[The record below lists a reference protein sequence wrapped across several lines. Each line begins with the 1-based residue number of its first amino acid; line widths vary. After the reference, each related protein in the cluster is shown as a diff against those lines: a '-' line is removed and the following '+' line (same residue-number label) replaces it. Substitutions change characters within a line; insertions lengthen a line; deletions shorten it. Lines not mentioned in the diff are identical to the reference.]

1 MLDRL
6 WKVLTSLRL
15 TAVLLALSILLVF
28 VGTVA
33 QADEGLYT
41 AQERYFKQWWVFGIS
56 FFGHRLPIPLP
67 GGYLLGLALLVNLL
81 AAHIQRF
88 QWTWKKTGIHLA
100 HAGIILLLVGQLVT
114 DLFSRETQLHFY
126 EGETKNYSES
136 GREYELAFISDVD
149 EELAEVVAVPVA
161 SLTAGGEVRHE
172 RLPFRV
178 RVKKVWRNS
187 EPSFRAPAQEH
198 GPPLTT
204 NGIAP
209 HFDFRPVPEAKTMD
223 EKSVPTALIEIVGA
237 EGSLG
242 EWVVSGWAGD
252 DHLVSAIRSS
262 YGRQMRS
269 AQMGDAIARRLTQ
282 PQTVAA
288 GGRDYSFTLRPAR
301 AYKPFSLT
309 LLKATHTT
317 YPGRP
322 DIPKDFR
329 SRVRLQNPET
339 GENRELEIYMNTPLR
354 YGGLTFY
361 QYQMAAGEMARQA
374 GATPS
379 STLQVVRNPA
389 WLTPY
394 AGCLIVAAGLTVQF
408 MYHLVGFLS
417 QRRRVA

>member
-1 MLDRL
+1 MLHRL
-6 WKVLTSLRL
+6 WKILTSLRL

-41 AQERYFKQWWVFGIS
+41 AQARYFKHWFVFGVS
-56 FFGHRLPIPLP
+56 FFGHRLPLPLP
-67 GGYLLGLALLVNLL
+67 GGYLLGTALLVNLL

-88 QWTWKKTGIHLA
+88 QWTRKKIGIHLT

-136 GREYELAFISDVD
+136 GLDYELVFISDAQD
-149 EELAEVVAVPVA
+149 GTQEVVAFPQA
-161 SLTAGGEVRHE
+161 NLTAGGEIKHE
-172 RLPFRV
+172 KLPFTI
-178 RVKKVWRNS
+178 RVKELWRNS
-187 EPSFRAPAQEH
+187 EPSFRAPMQE
-198 GPPLTT
+198 GAPPLAT
-204 NGIAP
+204 NGIAQ
-209 HFDFRPVPEAKTMD
+209 HFDFRATSQAKTMD
-223 EKSVPTALIEIVGA
+223 EKNVPTVLLEINGPD
-237 EGSLG
+237 GSLG
-242 EWVVSGWAGD
+242 DWVVSGWAGD
-252 DHLVSAIRSS
+252 EALVSAIRSS

-269 AQMGDAIARRLTQ
+269 AQMGNTIASRLTARQ
-282 PQTVAA
+282 AVEVD
-288 GGRDYSFTLRPAR
+288 GKEYSFTVRPAR

-309 LLKATHTT
+309 LLNATHTT

-394 AGCLIVAAGLTVQF
+394 AGCIIVAVGLTVQF
-408 MYHLVGFLS
+408 LYHLIGFLAK
-417 QRRRVA
+417 RRVA

>member
-1 MLDRL
+1 MSRRL
-6 WKVLTSLRL
+6 WKILISLRL

-33 QADEGLYT
+33 QADEGLYG
-41 AQERYFKQWWVFGIS
+41 AQARYFKHWFVFGIS
-56 FFGHRLPIPLP
+56 FFGYHLPIPLP
-67 GGYLLGLALLVNLL
+67 GGYLLGTALLINLV

-88 QWTWKKTGIHLA
+88 QWTWKKIGIHLA

-114 DLFSRETQLHFY
+114 DLLSRETQLHFY

-136 GREYELAFISDVD
+136 GRDYELAFVSDAGND
-149 EELAEVVAVPVA
+149 TEEVVAFPER
-161 SLTAGGEVRHE
+161 SLTGGQEIRHE
-172 RLPFRV
+172 KLPFAV
-178 RVKKVWRNS
+178 RIKELWRNS
-187 EPSFRAPAQEH
+187 EPSFRAPMQQNA
-198 GPPLTT
+198 PPLTT
-204 NGIAP
+204 NGIAQ
-209 HFDFRPVPEAKTMD
+209 HFDFRAAARSKTMD
-223 EKSVPTALIEIVGA
+223 EKDVPTALLEIIGPDH
-237 EGSLG
+237 SLG
-242 EWVVSGWAGD
+242 DWVVSGWAGD
-252 DHLVSAIRSS
+252 EGLVSAIRTS
-262 YGRQMRS
+262 YARRMNSGQM
-269 AQMGDAIARRLTQ
+269 ADAIASRLSQ
-282 PQTVAA
+282 SQTVGV
-288 GGRDYSFTLRPAR
+288 GGKAYSLTLRPVR
-301 AYKPFSLT
+301 SYKPFSLT

-361 QYQMAAGEMARQA
+361 QYQMAAGEMAQQV

-394 AGCLIVAAGLTVQF
+394 AGCIIVAAGLTFQF
-408 MYHLVGFLS
+408 MFHLVGFLS
-417 QRRRVA
+417 KRRVA